1 MRARSWWAEERTTLS
16 LKATGRASVRGA
28 ATGIDVIGAWT
39 LADLAV
45 QAPVS
50 AAAHEE
56 AAMPPEEVA
65 AIAELRA
72 KERAALIDE
81 GYARGLADG
90 EKKANATAQTR
101 IDSAVALI
109 DEVVSQMR
117 DLASLA
123 PAILEE
129 NIAALSIIVARQ
141 IVARAVAVEKD
152 AVADLVRR
160 ALTEFPIEQAVR
172 IRVNPLDLS
181 LLTMHE
187 ANGESAPIT
196 GSREASWVADPRIT
210 RGGCLLEGRDRI
222 IDGRVD
228 TALERAYQRM
238 AQVDAA

>member
-1 MRARSWWAEERTTLS
+1 LS

-28 ATGIDVIGAWT
+28 ATGIDIVGAWA
-39 LADLAV
+39 LADLG
-45 QAPVS
+45 VS
-50 AAAHEE
+50 PRRADADGGKIPAMSPEEE
-56 AAMPPEEVA
+56 ANTMEC
-65 AIAELRA
+65 RA

-90 EKKANATAQTR
+90 EKKA
-101 IDSAVALI
+101 AVAAEARIKDALGVI
-109 DEVVSQMR
+109 EEVAGQMR
-117 DLASLA
+117 DLASVA
-123 PAILEE
+123 PSILEE
-129 NIAALSIIVARQ
+129 NVAALSVIVARQ

-160 ALTEFPIEQAVR
+160 ALTEFPIEQTVR

-187 ANGESAPIT
+187 ANGAGAPIT
-196 GSREASWVADPRIT
+196 GSRETSWVADPRIA

-238 AQVDAA
+238 AEVDAA